1 MIKIGD
7 WLSEGWALIKDDIV
21 TFAVAALLVGL
32 IGSLTLGI
40 CLPALSVGLFMMV
53 FKKMRGETIAIGDVF
68 QGFSKFGPA
77 FVAAIV
83 LAVAVGLVGVVLNF
97 IPVLGQIAASLL
109 GVVVGGAMFYLL
121 PLIATTDIS
130 GIDAIKASL
139 EKTKPQIVMY
149 SVTAFVYSLVSGL
162 GAIACFVGQFVT
174 WPLTIAAMA
183 LAYRDNFGLPGAAPG
198 APAASPAAP
207 MPPQAPP
214 AAPPPSPK
222 PPTPQPPTGQ

>member
-1 MIKIGD
+1 
-7 WLSEGWALIKDDIV
+7 
-21 TFAVAALLVGL
+21 
-32 IGSLTLGI
+32 
-40 CLPALSVGLFMMV
+40 
-53 FKKMRGETIAIGDVF
+53 
-68 QGFSKFGPA
+68 
-77 FVAAIV
+77 
-83 LAVAVGLVGVVLNF
+83 VVLNF

-198 APAASPAAP
+198 APAASPAVP

-214 AAPPPSPK
+214 TAPPPSPK

>member
-32 IGSLTLGI
+32 IGSLKLGI

-77 FVAAIV
+77 FVAVIV
-83 LAVAVGLVGVVLNF
+83 LAVAVGLIGVVLNF
-97 IPVLGQIAASLL
+97 IPILGQIAASLL

-183 LAYRDNFGLPGAAPG
+183 GLPRQLRPAGHSAWCARSGTGGSPICCSHAAAG
-198 APAASPAAP
+198 TTCSATAIARASNP
-207 MPPQAPP
+207 
-214 AAPPPSPK
+214 
-222 PPTPQPPTGQ
+222 